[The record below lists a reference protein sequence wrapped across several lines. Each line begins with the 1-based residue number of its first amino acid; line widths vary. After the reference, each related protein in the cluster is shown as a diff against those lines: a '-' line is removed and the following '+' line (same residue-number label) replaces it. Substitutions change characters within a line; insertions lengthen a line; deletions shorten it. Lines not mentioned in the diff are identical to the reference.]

1 MKEKLQRKQ
10 IHTDVLIVGGG
21 TAGCYAALTLSRKSG
36 LSVLIAEKAN
46 IKRSGCL
53 AAGVNAINA
62 YIVKG
67 RKPQD
72 YVDYA
77 TNDANGIVRK
87 DLLLTAAEHFN
98 EVTAE
103 MEKLGLVILKDEN
116 GDYVARGNRN
126 IKINGENFKPI
137 LADAVNQAER
147 IDVLNNVNITDLL
160 VDNDKVYGAVGF
172 SIKENTAYEIHAGAV
187 LIATSVAVISLALML
202 LPPSACAFR
211 RRQVIPPVR
220 SMEAFAFACSVMS
233 RHVNCWSAW
242 KILSDVAEMYRSR
255 QVMGPHITGPSAVTR
270 TSPSLYAPSF
280 RISVPVP
287 LLWNVSM
294 GGAFSSMLNGV
305 SEEMSAK
312 CFMLTR
318 SVPFLLT

>member
-147 IDVLNNVNITDLL
+147 IDVLNNINITDLL
-160 VDNDKVYGAVGF
+160 IDNDRVYGAVGF
-172 SIKENTAYEIHAGAV
+172 SIKENTAYEIHVGAV
-187 LIATSVAVISLALML
+187 LIATGGAAGLYK
-202 LPPSACAFR
+202 PNNPGF
-211 RRQVIPPVR
+211 
-220 SMEAFAFACSVMS
+220 S
-233 RHVNCWSAW
+233 RHKMWYPPFNTGAGYAMGIRAGAEMTSFEMRFIALRCKDTIAPTGTIAQGVRAKQVNARGFVYEDKYGLTTSEESLWNGKRKSAW
-242 KILSDVAEMYRSR
+242 KWSVLSENDWNLRKN
-255 QVMGPHITGPSAVTR
+255 R
-270 TSPSLYAPSF
+270 TK
-280 RISVPVP
+280 I
-287 LLWNVSM
+287 
-294 GGAFSSMLNGV
+294 
-305 SEEMSAK
+305 
-312 CFMLTR
+312 C
-318 SVPFLLT
+318 

>member
-21 TAGCYAALTLSRKSG
+21 TAGCYAAITLSRKSG

-187 LIATSVAVISLALML
+187 LIATGGAAGLYK
-202 LPPSACAFR
+202 PNNPGF
-211 RRQVIPPVR
+211 
-220 SMEAFAFACSVMS
+220 S
-233 RHVNCWSAW
+233 RHKMWYPPFNTGAGYAMG
-242 KILSDVAEMYRSR
+242 IRAGAEM
-255 QVMGPHITGPSAVTR
+255 
-270 TSPSLYAPSF
+270 TSFEMRFIA
-280 RISVPVP
+280 RI
-287 LLWNVSM
+287 
-294 GGAFSSMLNGV
+294 
-305 SEEMSAK
+305 
-312 CFMLTR
+312 R
-318 SVPFLLT
+318 